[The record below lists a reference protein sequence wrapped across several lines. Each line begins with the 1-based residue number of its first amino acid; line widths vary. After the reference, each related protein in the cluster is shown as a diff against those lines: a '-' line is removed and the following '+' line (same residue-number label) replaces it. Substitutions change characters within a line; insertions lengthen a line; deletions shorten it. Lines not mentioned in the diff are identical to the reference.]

1 MRSEDYSPSCPTK
14 QEKYASR
21 QVGSREV
28 PGTTVKRW
36 ARLGALSRC
45 SGGTTLSSGCS
56 SSGTAKW
63 WWRVKGSGFD
73 VDAGLRRY
81 PWVSRAMNAEA
92 VYGTVLTAGLISA
105 FSLYNPGLPVLIART
120 IGTVLVFWGAHVYAE
135 IVGNRAMSWREA
147 VREGLQRS
155 AGLLW
160 ALIVP
165 VACLTA
171 AALLGLSMDAAVDIS
186 LWGGV
191 VTLAIL
197 GWWASR
203 QRNDPA
209 LVKVVTAA
217 ATAGMGLALIALK
230 ALVH

>member
-1 MRSEDYSPSCPTK
+1 M
-14 QEKYASR
+14 
-21 QVGSREV
+21 
-28 PGTTVKRW
+28 
-36 ARLGALSRC
+36 
-45 SGGTTLSSGCS
+45 
-56 SSGTAKW
+56 
-63 WWRVKGSGFD
+63 KGSGFD
-73 VDAGLRRY
+73 LDAGLRRY

-92 VYGTVLTAGLISA
+92 VYGTVLTVGLISA
-105 FSLYNPGLPVLIART
+105 YSLYNPTLPVLIART

-165 VACLTA
+165 VACLTVA
-171 AALLGLSMDAAVDIS
+171 VFLGLSMNVAVDIS

-191 VTLAIL
+191 VSLAIL
-197 GWWASR
+197 GWWAAR
-203 QRNDPA
+203 QRNA
-209 LVKVVTAA
+209 STVVKVATAA

>member
-1 MRSEDYSPSCPTK
+1 
-14 QEKYASR
+14 
-21 QVGSREV
+21 
-28 PGTTVKRW
+28 
-36 ARLGALSRC
+36 
-45 SGGTTLSSGCS
+45 
-56 SSGTAKW
+56 
-63 WWRVKGSGFD
+63 VKGSGFD
-73 VDAGLRRY
+73 LDAGLRRY

-105 FSLYNPGLPVLIART
+105 FSLYNPGLPVLIARI

-165 VACLTA
+165 VACLTTG
-171 AALLGLSMDAAVDIS
+171 ALLGLSVDAAVDVS

-197 GWWASR
+197 GWWAAR
-203 QRNDPA
+203 QRNDPV